1 MNKFLRYS
9 LSLVLAFV
17 ASVTFAQ
24 EVTFD
29 FDKDYKT
36 LFPEL
41 TGTSSSTSHDGD
53 ITKNMTCTTNGISVT
68 VSAKTS
74 GPNENRIWSSS
85 PRLRMYSGTLTIQ
98 APADKKIASIDII
111 NGKWNNNNKADVG
124 TINSTI
130 NNSSWTG
137 DANKVVYTIAG
148 NTQIKSIKVMLAG
161 TKIEYTDAASVK
173 ELLANNQEAKDY
185 INLKLTNAKVLY
197 VNSYKGTVNTYVRE
211 GDTAIEMRTLG
222 IDMPVNSIIS
232 GTVKVNL
239 AYDAGIPYLSA
250 SKETNGDNLKIT
262 ESNEAAEPVI
272 ATVKDILDGK
282 YTNDLI
288 KIKEFTFSKEEYT
301 KGKFNYYANDGE
313 NKIMIYD
320 KFSGIGGV
328 SKLTEGEKYTLTGIF
343 GVIFKNNPEV
353 LPIKAVEKFESTGI
367 TNITTDEAAKNAPV
381 YNLAGQK
388 VTKAYKG
395 VVIKN
400 GKKMIQK

>member
-53 ITKNMTCTTNGISVT
+53 ITKTMTCTTNGISVA

-74 GPNENRIWSSS
+74 GSSTDNRIWSSF

-98 APADKKIASIDII
+98 APADKKIASIDIK
-111 NGKWNNNNKADVG
+111 NKKWDDKNNADVG
-124 TINSTI
+124 T
-130 NNSSWTG
+130 NNKGSWTG

-148 NTQIKSIKVMLAG
+148 NTQINSIKVTLAG

-173 ELLANNQEAKDY
+173 ELLANNKEAKDY

-222 IDMPVNSIIS
+222 INMPVNSIIS

-239 AYDAGIPYLSA
+239 AYDEGIPYLSA
-250 SKETNGDNLKIT
+250 SKETNGENLKIT

-301 KGKFNYYANDGE
+301 PGKFNYYANDGE

-328 SKLTEGEKYTLTGIF
+328 SKLTEGEKYTLTGIY
-343 GVIFKNNPEV
+343 GVIFKNIPEV
-353 LPIKAVEKFESTGI
+353 LPIKAVEKFDPTGI

>member
-1 MNKFLRYS
+1 MNKFLLYS

-53 ITKNMTCTTNGISVT
+53 ITKTMTCTTNGISVA
-68 VSAKTS
+68 VSAKTPGS
-74 GPNENRIWSSS
+74 STDNRIWSSS

-111 NGKWNNNNKADVG
+111 NEKWNAKNKADVG
-124 TINSTI
+124 TINKG
-130 NNSSWTG
+130 SWTG
-137 DANKVVYTIAG
+137 DANKVVYTIGG

-250 SKETNGDNLKIT
+250 SKETNGENLKIT

-301 KGKFNYYANDGE
+301 TDKFNYYANDGE

-320 KFSGIGGV
+320 KFSSIGGV
-328 SKLTEGEKYTLTGIF
+328 SQLTEGEKYTLTGIF
-343 GVIFKNNPEV
+343 GVIYKNNPEV

>member
-29 FDKDYKT
+29 FDNDYKT

-41 TGTSSSTSHDGD
+41 TGTSSSDSKDGD
-53 ITKNMTCTTNGISVT
+53 ITKAMTCTTNGISVT

-197 VNSYKGTVNTYVRE
+197 VNSYNGTVNTYVRE

-288 KIKEFTFSKEEYT
+288 KIKEFTFSKEEYNT
-301 KGKFNYYANDGE
+301 DKFYYYANDGE

-343 GVIFKNNPEV
+343 GVIYKNNPEV

>member
-53 ITKNMTCTTNGISVT
+53 ITKTMTCTTNGISVA

-74 GPNENRIWSSS
+74 GSKIDNRIWSSS

-98 APADKKIASIDII
+98 APADKKIASINII
-111 NGKWNNNNKADVG
+111 NKKWDDNNNADVG
-124 TINSTI
+124 T
-130 NNSSWTG
+130 NNKGSWTG
-137 DANKVVYTIAG
+137 DANKVVYTIAS
-148 NTQIKSIKVMLAG
+148 NTQIKSIKVTLAG

-173 ELLANNQEAKDY
+173 ELLANNKEAKDY

-250 SKETNGDNLKIT
+250 SKETNGENLKIT

-288 KIKEFTFSKEEYT
+288 KIKEFTFSKKEYT
-301 KGKFNYYANDGE
+301 PGKFNYYANDGE

-328 SKLTEGEKYTLTGIF
+328 SKLTEGEKYTLTGIY
-343 GVIFKNNPEV
+343 GVIFKNIPEV
-353 LPIKAVEKFESTGI
+353 LPIKAVEKFDPTGI

>member
-53 ITKNMTCTTNGISVT
+53 ITKTMTCTTNGISVA
-68 VSAKTS
+68 VSAKTPGS
-74 GPNENRIWSSS
+74 PTDNRIWSSS

-111 NGKWNNNNKADVG
+111 INGKWNDKNNADVG
-124 TINSTI
+124 T
-130 NNSSWTG
+130 NNKGSWTG

-197 VNSYKGTVNTYVRE
+197 VNSYNGTVNTYVRE

-250 SKETNGDNLKIT
+250 SKETNGENLKIT

-301 KGKFNYYANDGE
+301 TGKFNYYANDGE

-320 KFSGIGGV
+320 KFSSIGGV
-328 SKLTEGEKYTLTGIF
+328 SQLTEGEKYTLTGIF

>member
-53 ITKNMTCTTNGISVT
+53 ITKTMTCTTNGISVA
-68 VSAKTS
+68 VSAKTPGS
-74 GPNENRIWSSS
+74 STDNRIWSSS

-124 TINSTI
+124 T
-130 NNSSWTG
+130 NNKGSWTG

-148 NTQIKSIKVMLAG
+148 NTQINSIKVTLAG

-173 ELLANNQEAKDY
+173 ELLANNKEAKDY

-197 VNSYKGTVNTYVRE
+197 VNSYRGTVNTYVRE

-288 KIKEFTFSKEEYT
+288 KIKEFTFSKEEYAT
-301 KGKFNYYANDGE
+301 DKFNYYANDGE

-320 KFSGIGGV
+320 KFSSIGGV
-328 SKLTEGEKYTLTGIF
+328 SQLTEGEKYTLTGIF
-343 GVIFKNNPEV
+343 GVIFNNNPEV

>member
-53 ITKNMTCTTNGISVT
+53 ITKTMTCTTNGISVA
-68 VSAKTS
+68 VSAKTPGS
-74 GPNENRIWSSS
+74 STDNRIWSSS

-111 NGKWNNNNKADVG
+111 IKGNWNDKNNADVG
-124 TINSTI
+124 T
-130 NNSSWTG
+130 NNKGSWTG

-197 VNSYKGTVNTYVRE
+197 VNSYNGTVNTYVRE

-250 SKETNGDNLKIT
+250 SKETNGENLKIT

-301 KGKFNYYANDGE
+301 TGKFNYYANDGE

-320 KFSGIGGV
+320 KFSSIGGV
-328 SKLTEGEKYTLTGIF
+328 SQLTEGEKYTLTGIF
-343 GVIFKNNPEV
+343 GVIFNNNPEV

-381 YNLAGQK
+381 YNLTGQK

>member
-1 MNKFLRYS
+1 ML
-9 LSLVLAFV
+9 LAV
-17 ASVTFAQ
+17 APTVIVVPIVAPVIIAPVIAVIIAIKL
-24 EVTFD
+24 EI
-29 FDKDYKT
+29 
-36 LFPEL
+36 
-41 TGTSSSTSHDGD
+41 STVAV
-53 ITKNMTCTTNGISVT
+53 N
-68 VSAKTS
+68 
-74 GPNENRIWSSS
+74 
-85 PRLRMYSGTLTIQ
+85 
-98 APADKKIASIDII
+98 
-111 NGKWNNNNKADVG
+111 ADVG
-124 TINSTI
+124 T
-130 NNSSWTG
+130 NNKGSWTG

-148 NTQIKSIKVMLAG
+148 NTQITSIKVTLAG

-173 ELLANNQEAKDY
+173 ELLANNKEAKDY

-250 SKETNGDNLKIT
+250 SKETNGENLKIT

-301 KGKFNYYANDGE
+301 TGKFNYYANDGE

-328 SKLTEGEKYTLTGIF
+328 SKLTEGEKYTLTGIY
-343 GVIFKNNPEV
+343 GVIFKNIPEV
-353 LPIKAVEKFESTGI
+353 LPIKAVEKFEPTGI

>member
-29 FDKDYKT
+29 FDKDYYT

-53 ITKNMTCTTNGISVT
+53 ITKTMTCTTNGISVA
-68 VSAKTS
+68 VSAKTPGS
-74 GPNENRIWSSS
+74 STDNRIWSSS

-111 NGKWNNNNKADVG
+111 IKGNWNDKNNADVG
-124 TINSTI
+124 T
-130 NNSSWTG
+130 NNKGSWTG

-197 VNSYKGTVNTYVRE
+197 VNSYNGTVNTYVRE

-250 SKETNGDNLKIT
+250 SKETNGENLKIT

-301 KGKFNYYANDGE
+301 PGKFNYYANDGE

-320 KFSGIGGV
+320 KFSSIGGV
-328 SKLTEGEKYTLTGIF
+328 SQLTEGEKYTLTGIF
-343 GVIFKNNPEV
+343 GVIYKNNPEV

>member
-53 ITKNMTCTTNGISVT
+53 ITKTMTCTTNGISVA
-68 VSAKTS
+68 VSAKTPGS
-74 GPNENRIWSSS
+74 STDNRIWSSS

-111 NGKWNNNNKADVG
+111 IKGNWNDKNNADVG
-124 TINSTI
+124 T
-130 NNSSWTG
+130 NNKGSWTG

-197 VNSYKGTVNTYVRE
+197 VNSYNGTVNTYVRE

-288 KIKEFTFSKEEYT
+288 KIKEFTFSKEEYA
-301 KGKFNYYANDGE
+301 KDKFNYYANDGE

-320 KFSGIGGV
+320 KFSSIGGV
-328 SKLTEGEKYTLTGIF
+328 SQLTEGEKYTLTGIF
-343 GVIFKNNPEV
+343 GVIYKNNPEV

>member
-29 FDKDYKT
+29 FDNDYKT

-41 TGTSSSTSHDGD
+41 TGTSSQTSKDGD
-53 ITKNMTCTTNGISVT
+53 ITKTMTCTTNGISVA

-74 GPNENRIWSSS
+74 GSSTDNRIWSSS

-98 APADKKIASIDII
+98 APADKKIASINII
-111 NGKWNNNNKADVG
+111 NKKWDDKNNADVG
-124 TINSTI
+124 T
-130 NNSSWTG
+130 NNKGSWTG
-137 DANKVVYTIAG
+137 DANKVVYTIAS
-148 NTQIKSIKVMLAG
+148 NTQITSIKVTLAG

-173 ELLANNQEAKDY
+173 ELLANNKEAKDY

-250 SKETNGDNLKIT
+250 SKETNGENLKIT

-288 KIKEFTFSKEEYT
+288 KIKEFTFSKKEYT
-301 KGKFNYYANDGE
+301 PGKFNYYANDGE

-328 SKLTEGEKYTLTGIF
+328 SKLTEGEKYTLTGIY
-343 GVIFKNNPEV
+343 GVIFKNIPEV
-353 LPIKAVEKFESTGI
+353 LPIKAVEKFDPTGI

>member
-9 LSLVLAFV
+9 LLLVLAFV

-29 FDKDYKT
+29 FDNDYKT

-41 TGTSSSTSHDGD
+41 TGTSSSTSKDGD
-53 ITKNMTCTTNGISVT
+53 ITKTMTCTTNGISVA

-74 GPNENRIWSSS
+74 GSNENRIWSSS

-111 NGKWNNNNKADVG
+111 NKKWNDNNN
-124 TINSTI
+124 
-130 NNSSWTG
+130 
-137 DANKVVYTIAG
+137 
-148 NTQIKSIKVMLAG
+148 
-161 TKIEYTDAASVK
+161 
-173 ELLANNQEAKDY
+173 
-185 INLKLTNAKVLY
+185 
-197 VNSYKGTVNTYVRE
+197 
-211 GDTAIEMRTLG
+211 
-222 IDMPVNSIIS
+222 
-232 GTVKVNL
+232 
-239 AYDAGIPYLSA
+239 AGIPYLSA
-250 SKETNGDNLKIT
+250 SKETNGENLKIT

-301 KGKFNYYANDGE
+301 TGKFNYYANDGE

-343 GVIFKNNPEV
+343 GVIFKNIPEV
-353 LPIKAVEKFESTGI
+353 LPIKAVEKFEPTGI

>member
-53 ITKNMTCTTNGISVT
+53 ITKTMTCTTNGISVA
-68 VSAKTS
+68 VSAKTPGS
-74 GPNENRIWSSS
+74 STDNRIWSSS

-111 NGKWNNNNKADVG
+111 NEKWNAKNKADVG
-124 TINSTI
+124 TINKG
-130 NNSSWTG
+130 SWTG
-137 DANKVVYTIAG
+137 DANKVVYTIGG
-148 NTQIKSIKVMLAG
+148 NTQIKSIKVTLAG

-173 ELLANNQEAKDY
+173 ELLANNKEAKDY

-197 VNSYKGTVNTYVRE
+197 VNSYNGTVNTYVRE

-288 KIKEFTFSKEEYT
+288 KIKEFTFSKEEYST
-301 KGKFNYYANDGE
+301 GKFNYYANDGE

-320 KFSGIGGV
+320 KFSSIGGV
-328 SKLTEGEKYTLTGIF
+328 SQLTEGEKYTLTGIF
-343 GVIFKNNPEV
+343 GVIYKNNPEV

>member
-29 FDKDYKT
+29 FDNDYKT

-53 ITKNMTCTTNGISVT
+53 ITKTMTCTTNGISVA

-74 GPNENRIWSSS
+74 GSSTDNRIWSSS

-98 APADKKIASIDII
+98 APADKKIASINII
-111 NGKWNNNNKADVG
+111 NKKWDDKNNADVG
-124 TINSTI
+124 T
-130 NNSSWTG
+130 NNKGSWTG
-137 DANKVVYTIAG
+137 DANKVVYTIAS
-148 NTQIKSIKVMLAG
+148 NTQITSIKVTLAG

-173 ELLANNQEAKDY
+173 ELLANNKEAKDY

-250 SKETNGDNLKIT
+250 SKETNGENLKIT

-288 KIKEFTFSKEEYT
+288 KIKEFTFSKKEYT
-301 KGKFNYYANDGE
+301 PGKFNYYANDGE

-328 SKLTEGEKYTLTGIF
+328 SKLTEGEKYTLTGIY
-343 GVIFKNNPEV
+343 GVIFQNIPEV
-353 LPIKAVEKFESTGI
+353 LPIKAVEKFDPTGI

>member
-53 ITKNMTCTTNGISVT
+53 ITKTMTCTTNGISVT

-137 DANKVVYTIAG
+137 DANKVVYTIAA

-173 ELLANNQEAKDY
+173 ELLANNKEAKDY

-250 SKETNGDNLKIT
+250 SKETNGENLKIT

-301 KGKFNYYANDGE
+301 TGKFNYYANDGE

-320 KFSGIGGV
+320 KFSSIGGV
-328 SKLTEGEKYTLTGIF
+328 SQLTEGEKYTLTGIF
-343 GVIFKNNPEV
+343 GVIFKNIPEV
-353 LPIKAVEKFESTGI
+353 LPIKAVEKFEPTGI

>member
-53 ITKNMTCTTNGISVT
+53 ITKTMTCTTNGISVA
-68 VSAKTS
+68 VSAKTPGS
-74 GPNENRIWSSS
+74 PTDNRIWSSS

-111 NGKWNNNNKADVG
+111 INGKWNDKNNADVG
-124 TINSTI
+124 T
-130 NNSSWTG
+130 NNKGSWTG

-197 VNSYKGTVNTYVRE
+197 VNSYNGTVNTYVRE

-250 SKETNGDNLKIT
+250 SKETNGENLKIT

-288 KIKEFTFSKEEYT
+288 KIKEFTFSKEEYNT
-301 KGKFNYYANDGE
+301 GKFNYYANDGE

-343 GVIFKNNPEV
+343 GVIFKNIPEV
-353 LPIKAVEKFESTGI
+353 LPIKAVEKFEPTSI

>member
-9 LSLVLAFV
+9 LSLILAFV

-53 ITKNMTCTTNGISVT
+53 ITKTMTCTTNGISVA

-74 GPNENRIWSSS
+74 GSSTDNRIWSSF

-98 APADKKIASIDII
+98 APADKKIASIDIK
-111 NGKWNNNNKADVG
+111 NKKWDDKNNADVG
-124 TINSTI
+124 T
-130 NNSSWTG
+130 NNKGSWTG

-148 NTQIKSIKVMLAG
+148 NTQINSIKVTLAG

-173 ELLANNQEAKDY
+173 ELLANNKEAKDY

-250 SKETNGDNLKIT
+250 SKETNGENLKIT

-288 KIKEFTFSKEEYT
+288 KIKEFTFSKKEYT
-301 KGKFNYYANDGE
+301 PGKFNYYANDGE

-328 SKLTEGEKYTLTGIF
+328 SKLTEGEKYTLTGIY
-343 GVIFKNNPEV
+343 GVIFKNIPEV
-353 LPIKAVEKFESTGI
+353 LPIKAVEKFDPTGI
-367 TNITTDEAAKNAPV
+367 TNITTDEAAKNASV

>member
-1 MNKFLRYS
+1 M
-9 LSLVLAFV
+9 A
-17 ASVTFAQ
+17 
-24 EVTFD
+24 
-29 FDKDYKT
+29 
-36 LFPEL
+36 
-41 TGTSSSTSHDGD
+41 
-53 ITKNMTCTTNGISVT
+53 
-68 VSAKTS
+68 
-74 GPNENRIWSSS
+74 
-85 PRLRMYSGTLTIQ
+85 
-98 APADKKIASIDII
+98 
-111 NGKWNNNNKADVG
+111 NNK
-124 TINSTI
+124 
-130 NNSSWTG
+130 
-137 DANKVVYTIAG
+137 
-148 NTQIKSIKVMLAG
+148 
-161 TKIEYTDAASVK
+161 
-173 ELLANNQEAKDY
+173 EAKDY

-250 SKETNGDNLKIT
+250 SKETNGENLKIT

-301 KGKFNYYANDGE
+301 TGKFNYYANDGE

-328 SKLTEGEKYTLTGIF
+328 SNLTEGEKYTLTGIF
-343 GVIFKNNPEV
+343 GVIFRGIPEV
-353 LPIKAVEKFESTGI
+353 LPIKAVEKFEPTGI
-367 TNITTDEAAKNAPV
+367 TNITADEAAKNAPV

>member
-29 FDKDYKT
+29 FDNDYKT

-53 ITKNMTCTTNGISVT
+53 ITKTMTCTTNGISVA
-68 VSAKTS
+68 VSAKTPGS
-74 GPNENRIWSSS
+74 STDNRIWSSS
-85 PRLRMYSGTLTIQ
+85 PCLRMYSGTLTIQ

-111 NGKWNNNNKADVG
+111 NKKWDDNNNADVG
-124 TINSTI
+124 T
-130 NNSSWTG
+130 NNKGSWTG
-137 DANKVVYTIAG
+137 DANKVVYTIAS
-148 NTQIKSIKVMLAG
+148 NTQIKSIKVTLAG

-173 ELLANNQEAKDY
+173 ELLANNKEAKDY

-222 IDMPVNSIIS
+222 INMPVNSIIS

-250 SKETNGDNLKIT
+250 SKETNGENLKIT

-301 KGKFNYYANDGE
+301 PGKFNYYANEGE

-343 GVIFKNNPEV
+343 GVIFKNIPEV
-353 LPIKAVEKFESTGI
+353 LPIKAVEKFDPTGI

>member
-29 FDKDYKT
+29 FDNDYKT

-53 ITKNMTCTTNGISVT
+53 ITKTMTCTTNGISVA
-68 VSAKTS
+68 VSAKTPGS
-74 GPNENRIWSSS
+74 STDNRIWSSS

-111 NGKWNNNNKADVG
+111 IKGNWNDKNNADVG
-124 TINSTI
+124 T
-130 NNSSWTG
+130 NNKGSWTG

-197 VNSYKGTVNTYVRE
+197 VNSYNGTVNTYVRE

-288 KIKEFTFSKEEYT
+288 KIKEFTFSKEEYNP
-301 KGKFNYYANDGE
+301 GKFNYYANDGE

-320 KFSGIGGV
+320 KFSSIGGV
-328 SKLTEGEKYTLTGIF
+328 SQLTEGEKYTLTGIF
-343 GVIFKNNPEV
+343 GVIYKNNPEV

>member
-53 ITKNMTCTTNGISVT
+53 ITKTMTCTTNGISVA
-68 VSAKTS
+68 VSAKTPGS
-74 GPNENRIWSSS
+74 STDNRIWSSS

-111 NGKWNNNNKADVG
+111 IKGNWNDKNNADVG
-124 TINSTI
+124 T
-130 NNSSWTG
+130 NNKGSWTG

-250 SKETNGDNLKIT
+250 SKETNDDNLKIT

-288 KIKEFTFSKEEYT
+288 KIKEFTFSKEEYAT
-301 KGKFNYYANDGE
+301 DKFNYYANDGE

-320 KFSGIGGV
+320 KFSSIGGV
-328 SKLTEGEKYTLTGIF
+328 SQLTEGEKYTLTGIF
-343 GVIFKNNPEV
+343 GVIYKNNPEV

>member
-53 ITKNMTCTTNGISVT
+53 ITKTMTCTTNGISVA
-68 VSAKTS
+68 VSAKTPGS
-74 GPNENRIWSSS
+74 STDNRIWSSS

-98 APADKKIASIDII
+98 APADKKIASIDIK
-111 NGKWNNNNKADVG
+111 NKKWEDKNNADVG
-124 TINSTI
+124 T
-130 NNSSWTG
+130 NNKGSWTG
-137 DANKVVYTIAG
+137 DANKVVYTIAA

-173 ELLANNQEAKDY
+173 ELLANNKEAKDY

-250 SKETNGDNLKIT
+250 SKETNGENLKIT

-301 KGKFNYYANDGE
+301 TGKFNYYANDGE

>member
-53 ITKNMTCTTNGISVT
+53 ITKTMTCTTNGISVA
-68 VSAKTS
+68 VSAKTPGS
-74 GPNENRIWSSS
+74 STDNRIWSSS

-111 NGKWNNNNKADVG
+111 IKGNWNDKNNADVG
-124 TINSTI
+124 T
-130 NNSSWTG
+130 NNKGSWTG

-197 VNSYKGTVNTYVRE
+197 VNSYNGTVNTYVRE

-250 SKETNGDNLKIT
+250 SKETNGENLKIT

-301 KGKFNYYANDGE
+301 TGKFNYYANDGE

-328 SKLTEGEKYTLTGIF
+328 SQLTEGEKYTLTGIF
-343 GVIFKNNPEV
+343 GVIFNNNPEV

>member
-53 ITKNMTCTTNGISVT
+53 ITKTMTCTTNGISVA
-68 VSAKTS
+68 VSAKTPGS
-74 GPNENRIWSSS
+74 STDNRIWSSS

-111 NGKWNNNNKADVG
+111 NGKWNDNNNADVG
-124 TINSTI
+124 T
-130 NNSSWTG
+130 NNKGSWTG

-250 SKETNGDNLKIT
+250 SKETNGENLKIT

-320 KFSGIGGV
+320 KFSSIGGV
-328 SKLTEGEKYTLTGIF
+328 SQLTEGEKYTLTGIF
-343 GVIFKNNPEV
+343 GVIYKNNPEV

>member
-53 ITKNMTCTTNGISVT
+53 ITKTMTCTTNGISVA
-68 VSAKTS
+68 VSAKTPGS
-74 GPNENRIWSSS
+74 PTDNRIWSSS

-111 NGKWNNNNKADVG
+111 NEKWNDKNNADVG
-124 TINSTI
+124 T
-130 NNSSWTG
+130 NNNGSWTG
-137 DANKVVYTIAG
+137 DENKVVYTIAG
-148 NTQIKSIKVMLAG
+148 NTQIKSIKVTLAG

-173 ELLANNQEAKDY
+173 ELLANNKEAKDY

-250 SKETNGDNLKIT
+250 SKETNGENLKIT

-353 LPIKAVEKFESTGI
+353 LPIKAVEKFEPTSI

>member
-41 TGTSSSTSHDGD
+41 TGTSTSTSHDGD
-53 ITKNMTCTTNGISVT
+53 ITKTMTCTTNGISVA

-74 GPNENRIWSSS
+74 GSSTDNRIWSSS

-111 NGKWNNNNKADVG
+111 HKNWDDKNNADVG
-124 TINSTI
+124 T
-130 NNSSWTG
+130 NNKGSWTG

-148 NTQIKSIKVMLAG
+148 NTQIKSIKVTLAG

-173 ELLANNQEAKDY
+173 ELLANNKEAKDY

-222 IDMPVNSIIS
+222 INMPVNSIIS

-250 SKETNGDNLKIT
+250 SKETNGENLKIT

-288 KIKEFTFSKEEYT
+288 KIKEFTFSKEEYKT
-301 KGKFNYYANDGE
+301 DKFNYYANDGE

-328 SKLTEGEKYTLTGIF
+328 SKLTEGEKYTLTGIY
-343 GVIFKNNPEV
+343 GVIFKNIPEV
-353 LPIKAVEKFESTGI
+353 LPIKAVEKFDPTGI
-367 TNITTDEAAKNAPV
+367 TNITTDEAAKNTPV

-395 VVIKN
+395 VIIKN

>member
-29 FDKDYKT
+29 FDNDYKT

-53 ITKNMTCTTNGISVT
+53 ITKTMTCTTNGISVA
-68 VSAKTS
+68 VSAKTPGS
-74 GPNENRIWSSS
+74 STDNRIWSSS

-124 TINSTI
+124 T
-130 NNSSWTG
+130 NNNGSWTG
-137 DANKVVYTIAG
+137 DANKVVYTIAA

-173 ELLANNQEAKDY
+173 ELLANNKEAKDY

-197 VNSYKGTVNTYVRE
+197 VNSYNGTVNTYVRE

-288 KIKEFTFSKEEYT
+288 KIKEFTFSKEEYAT
-301 KGKFNYYANDGE
+301 DKFNYYANDGE

-320 KFSGIGGV
+320 KFSSIGGV
-328 SKLTEGEKYTLTGIF
+328 SNLTEGEKYTLTGIF
-343 GVIFKNNPEV
+343 GVIFKNIPEV
-353 LPIKAVEKFESTGI
+353 LPIKAVEKFEPTSI

>member
-29 FDKDYKT
+29 LDNDYKT

-41 TGTSSSTSHDGD
+41 TGTSSSDSKDGD
-53 ITKNMTCTTNGISVT
+53 ITKAMTCTTNGISVT

-98 APADKKIASIDII
+98 APADKKIASIDI
-111 NGKWNNNNKADVG
+111 NGKWNPKNNADVG
-124 TINSTI
+124 TNIGTN

-137 DANKVVYTIAG
+137 DENKVVYTIAG

-173 ELLANNQEAKDY
+173 ELLANNKEAKDY

-250 SKETNGDNLKIT
+250 SKETNGENLKIT

-301 KGKFNYYANDGE
+301 TGKFNYYANDGE

-320 KFSGIGGV
+320 KFSSIGGV
-328 SKLTEGEKYTLTGIF
+328 SQLTEGEKYVLSISPASMYDQGLYEIVNNLGSLF
-343 GVIFKNNPEV
+343 ARFFFQPLEEGFYLYVKQVI
-353 LPIKAVEKFESTGI
+353 T
-367 TNITTDEAAKNAPV
+367 
-381 YNLAGQK
+381 
-388 VTKAYKG
+388 
-395 VVIKN
+395 VIL
-400 GKKMIQK
+400 

>member
-53 ITKNMTCTTNGISVT
+53 ITKTMTCTTNGISVA
-68 VSAKTS
+68 VSAKTPGS
-74 GPNENRIWSSS
+74 STDNRIWSSS

-124 TINSTI
+124 TINKG
-130 NNSSWTG
+130 SWTG
-137 DANKVVYTIAG
+137 DANKVVYTIGG
-148 NTQIKSIKVMLAG
+148 NTQIKSIKVTLAG

-197 VNSYKGTVNTYVRE
+197 VNSYNGTVNTYVRE

-250 SKETNGDNLKIT
+250 SKETNGENLKIT

-301 KGKFNYYANDGE
+301 PGKFNYYANDGE

-320 KFSGIGGV
+320 KFSSIGGV
-328 SKLTEGEKYTLTGIF
+328 SQLTEGEKYTLTGIF
-343 GVIFKNNPEV
+343 GVIYKNNPEV

>member
-53 ITKNMTCTTNGISVT
+53 ITKTMTCTTNGISVA
-68 VSAKTS
+68 VSAKTPGS
-74 GPNENRIWSSS
+74 STDNRIWSSS

-111 NGKWNNNNKADVG
+111 IKGNWNDKNNADVG
-124 TINSTI
+124 T
-130 NNSSWTG
+130 NNKGSWTG

-250 SKETNGDNLKIT
+250 SKETNGENLKIT

-301 KGKFNYYANDGE
+301 PGKFNYYANDGE

-320 KFSGIGGV
+320 KFSSIGGV
-328 SKLTEGEKYTLTGIF
+328 SQLTEGEKYTLTGIF

>member
-53 ITKNMTCTTNGISVT
+53 ITKTMTCTTNGISVA
-68 VSAKTS
+68 VSAKTPGS
-74 GPNENRIWSSS
+74 STDNRIWSSS

-111 NGKWNNNNKADVG
+111 IKGNWNDKNNADVG
-124 TINSTI
+124 T
-130 NNSSWTG
+130 NNKGSWTG

-197 VNSYKGTVNTYVRE
+197 VNSYNGTVNTYVRE

-250 SKETNGDNLKIT
+250 SKETNGENLKIT

-301 KGKFNYYANDGE
+301 TGKFNYYANDGE

-320 KFSGIGGV
+320 KFSSIGGV
-328 SKLTEGEKYTLTGIF
+328 SQLTEGEKYTLTGIF
-343 GVIFKNNPEV
+343 GVIFNNNPEV

>member
-53 ITKNMTCTTNGISVT
+53 ITKTMTCTTNGISVA
-68 VSAKTS
+68 VSAKTPGS
-74 GPNENRIWSSS
+74 STDNRIWSSS

-111 NGKWNNNNKADVG
+111 INGKWNDKNNADVG
-124 TINSTI
+124 T
-130 NNSSWTG
+130 NNKGSWTG

-173 ELLANNQEAKDY
+173 ELLANNKEAKDY

-197 VNSYKGTVNTYVRE
+197 VNSYNGTVNTYVRE

-250 SKETNGDNLKIT
+250 SKETNGENLKIT

-288 KIKEFTFSKEEYT
+288 KIKEFTFSKEEYNT
-301 KGKFNYYANDGE
+301 GKFNYYANDGE

-343 GVIFKNNPEV
+343 GVIFKNIPEV
-353 LPIKAVEKFESTGI
+353 LPIKAVEKFEPTSI

>member
-74 GPNENRIWSSS
+74 GSNENRIWSSS

-111 NGKWNNNNKADVG
+111 NNGKWNDNNNADVG
-124 TINSTI
+124 T
-130 NNSSWTG
+130 NNKGSWTG

-173 ELLANNQEAKDY
+173 ELLANNKEAKDY

-250 SKETNGDNLKIT
+250 SKETNGENLKIT

-288 KIKEFTFSKEEYT
+288 KIKEFTFSKEEYA

-343 GVIFKNNPEV
+343 GVIFQNNPEV

>member
-53 ITKNMTCTTNGISVT
+53 ITKTMTCTTNGISVA
-68 VSAKTS
+68 VSAKTPGS
-74 GPNENRIWSSS
+74 STDNRIWSSS

-111 NGKWNNNNKADVG
+111 IKGNWNDKNNADVG
-124 TINSTI
+124 T
-130 NNSSWTG
+130 NNKGSWTG

-173 ELLANNQEAKDY
+173 ELLANNKEAKDY

-250 SKETNGDNLKIT
+250 SKETNGENLKIT

-288 KIKEFTFSKEEYT
+288 KIKEFTFSKEEYAT
-301 KGKFNYYANDGE
+301 DKFNYYANDGE

-320 KFSGIGGV
+320 KFSSIGGV
-328 SKLTEGEKYTLTGIF
+328 SQLTEGEKYTLTGIF
-343 GVIFKNNPEV
+343 GVIYKNNPEV

>member
-53 ITKNMTCTTNGISVT
+53 ITKTMTCTTNGISVA
-68 VSAKTS
+68 VSAKTPGS
-74 GPNENRIWSSS
+74 STDNRIWSSS

-124 TINSTI
+124 T
-130 NNSSWTG
+130 NNNGSWTG
-137 DANKVVYTIAG
+137 DANKVVYTIAA

-173 ELLANNQEAKDY
+173 ELLANNKEAKDY

-288 KIKEFTFSKEEYT
+288 KIKEFTFSKEEYAT
-301 KGKFNYYANDGE
+301 DKFNYYANDGE

-320 KFSGIGGV
+320 KFSSIGGV
-328 SKLTEGEKYTLTGIF
+328 SQLTEGEKYTLTGIF
-343 GVIFKNNPEV
+343 GVIYKNNPEV

>member
-29 FDKDYKT
+29 FDNDYKT

-41 TGTSSSTSHDGD
+41 TGTSSSDSKDGD
-53 ITKNMTCTTNGISVT
+53 ITKTMTCTTNGISVA
-68 VSAKTS
+68 VSAKTPGS
-74 GPNENRIWSSS
+74 STDNRIWSSS

-111 NGKWNNNNKADVG
+111 IKGNWNDKNNADVG
-124 TINSTI
+124 T
-130 NNSSWTG
+130 NNKGSWTG

-197 VNSYKGTVNTYVRE
+197 VNSYNGTVNTYVRE

-250 SKETNGDNLKIT
+250 SKETNGENLKIT

-301 KGKFNYYANDGE
+301 TGKFNYYANDGE

-320 KFSGIGGV
+320 KFSSIGGV
-328 SKLTEGEKYTLTGIF
+328 SNLTEGEKYTLTGIF
-343 GVIFKNNPEV
+343 GVIFNNNPEV

-381 YNLAGQK
+381 YNLAGQN